1 MKTWICVKPNV
12 WGISSKMQRMWK
24 VGETIAAEECPNKHF
39 MDANPKKVEAE
50 FEFNKKAEKEIS
62 VDDMN
67 LMTKKQINEKFALG
81 IKQINTIKKEEMIV
95 MALKKNP
102 VFPR

>member
-1 MKTWICVKPNV
+1 MKTWICVKPNH
-12 WGISSKMQRMWK
+12 WGKEAKMRRMWK
-24 VGETIAAEECPNKHF
+24 VGETIIADECPNKHF
-39 MDANPKKVEAE
+39 MDANPKKVEE
-50 FEFNKKAEKEIS
+50 KFEFDKKAEKEIS

-67 LMTKKQINEKFALG
+67 LMTKNQINEKFALG
-81 IKQINTIKKEEMIV
+81 IKRISTIKKEEMIV